1 MMHRVPE
8 GMDESFRYWVIS
20 HTLAC
25 SATAPLRSS
34 EGCPSSAFGRG
45 VDGASY
51 LGVRAHYRRTW
62 RCVLG
67 ARDDLA
73 RGELGV
79 VTGVVTLSD
88 GEGQLGQASV
98 GELDVVARIVGR
110 GVARAQLRRERLA
123 GRIGEAKVGGGIRR
137 FPCTALGGHCRGLR
151 SDAHTNS

>member
-73 RGELGV
+73 RG
-79 VTGVVTLSD
+79 
-88 GEGQLGQASV
+88 
-98 GELDVVARIVGR
+98 DVVARIVGR